1 MTLEE
6 FLMEE
11 RERLVAFEAFWR
23 NGALDA
29 PQDFPNDML
38 PGDWS
43 EQFDIFDDRS

>member
-1 MTLEE
+1 LTEC
-6 FLMEE
+6 

-23 NGALDA
+23 KGAIDA

-43 EQFDIFDDRS
+43 EQFDIFDGGS